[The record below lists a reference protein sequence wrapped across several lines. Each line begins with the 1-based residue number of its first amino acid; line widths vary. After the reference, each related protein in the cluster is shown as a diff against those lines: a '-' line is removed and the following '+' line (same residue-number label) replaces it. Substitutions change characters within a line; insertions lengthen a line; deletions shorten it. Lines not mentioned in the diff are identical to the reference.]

1 MLPNSGLCCYRSCMT
16 EIDILWEPHKLVE
29 IADKLLR
36 LEYDSLEYA
45 GNTDMQ
51 ATIARKFRDL
61 LQPIDFNR
69 VPYMIGLRRLHDS
82 LVGSDDLKP
91 IPVGAI
97 RIFSR
102 AMFDLGRLMEGFLA
116 ENNRRITR
124 YQADLPLEF

>member
-1 MLPNSGLCCYRSCMT
+1 MT
-16 EIDILWEPHKLVE
+16 EIDIFWEPHKLDE

-36 LEYDSLEYA
+36 LEYESMEYA
-45 GNTDMQ
+45 DNEDMQ
-51 ATIARKFRDL
+51 ATIAQKFRDL

-69 VPYMIGLRRLHDS
+69 VPYMVSLRHLHDS
-82 LVGSDDLKP
+82 LAGGDDLRP
-91 IPVGAI
+91 IPAGAI

-102 AMFDLGRLMEGFLA
+102 AMFDLGRLMEGFLV